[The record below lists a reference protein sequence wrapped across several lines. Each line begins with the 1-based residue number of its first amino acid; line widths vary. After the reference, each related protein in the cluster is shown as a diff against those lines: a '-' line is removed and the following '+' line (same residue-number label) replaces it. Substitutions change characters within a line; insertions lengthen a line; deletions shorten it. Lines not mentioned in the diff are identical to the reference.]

1 MLSSFLYFAGAFAT
15 AWLVSGIL
23 LVVLVFALEPLTV
36 RLLVTNGGALIACEL
51 LYRTF
56 DARFFFPRGELIY
69 VAAQLA
75 CLGSQWLLI
84 VSPRET
90 SQGSDSREAQAVAA
104 RSIQ

>member
-1 MLSSFLYFAGAFAT
+1 MLSSFLYFAGAFAM

-23 LVVLVFALEPLTV
+23 LLARVFGMEPPTA
-36 RLLVTNGGALIACEL
+36 RLLVANGGALVACEL
-51 LYRTF
+51 FYRTF

-84 VSPRET
+84 VFPRET
-90 SQGSDSREAQAVAA
+90 
-104 RSIQ
+104 